1 MFLLLTTSYGVG
13 GGFVRDFFLAGGG
26 DFMYSQ
32 LVAHQPHSHDG
43 VTTHFWKGDF
53 VVFDWARLGFVLS

>member
-1 MFLLLTTSYGVG
+1 MFLLLITSYGFR

-32 LVAHQPHSHDG
+32 PVAQQPHSRDG
-43 VTTHFWKGDF
+43 VTTHFWRGDF
-53 VVFDWARLGFVLS
+53 VVFDWARLAFALF